1 MRSLAL
7 LIVVLL
13 LCSRAGHA
21 QDDSTRYINGL
32 PVTRNDS
39 IAVTPPEDRPP
50 FNRLI
55 PVAGSK
61 LPKQLRAVLEKESQY
76 EGWEDTTIY
85 LDENTH
91 LYIIALRRIDGIR
104 IFGLNKRGDPV
115 TFREVADAK
124 DER

>member
-1 MRSLAL
+1 MNSFTF

-13 LCSRAGHA
+13 FCARAGRA

-32 PVTRNDS
+32 PVTADDS
-39 IAVTPPEDRPP
+39 IAATPPEDRPP

-61 LPKQLRAVLEKESQY
+61 LPRQLLAVLEKESQY
-76 EGWEDTTIY
+76 EGWRDTTIY
-85 LDENTH
+85 LDQNTH
-91 LYIIALRRIDGIR
+91 LYIVPLRRSDGIR

-115 TFREVADAK
+115 TFREVADGR
-124 DER
+124 DGR